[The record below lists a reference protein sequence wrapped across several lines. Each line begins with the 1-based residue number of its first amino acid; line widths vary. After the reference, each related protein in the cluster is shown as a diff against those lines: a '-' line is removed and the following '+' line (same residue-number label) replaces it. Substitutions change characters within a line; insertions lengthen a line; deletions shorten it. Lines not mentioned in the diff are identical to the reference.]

1 MILMDGKRAS
11 KPLKISIR
19 KVFRPIQRFQAG
31 GDVTE
36 ADLINLGLTSEQAAQ
51 QLAILKETEGGGGP
65 QGTTVSQGLTVPA
78 PTVKSNPLIGPSLNL
93 IGSQIPA
100 EVISKLGLDPLISGL
115 SNIGTKVSG
124 GIGNLGTKLGLV
136 SPAAPAAGAVAGAG
150 FGAASGLVP
159 AMPPMA
165 VAGGL
170 PAGTLLA
177 KTAATAAPITALGPF
192 TGLSAALPGLGVGM
206 LVLQA
211 AMAPKITPKQR
222 AEKAN
227 WDYQNFL
234 NMRPDVRDL
243 RREGGAG
250 GGGPFVDPKSKF
262 LKQMMKNALF
272 AQNQGAGDLLLPQLQ
287 QGIGG
292 MQFSTGLGLGDPR
305 EGLFVPRVVRQ
316 EGQGPK
322 QFLTGANIR
331 ERLDLPAV
339 QGLPPPRV
347 YRDPQGGMG

>member
-1 MILMDGKRAS
+1 MNEGIGKGITDGKM
-11 KPLKISIR
+11 
-19 KVFRPIQRFQAG
+19 G
-31 GDVTE
+31 
-36 ADLINLGLTSEQAAQ
+36 LI
-51 QLAILKETEGGGGP
+51 
-65 QGTTVSQGLTVPA
+65 
-78 PTVKSNPLIGPSLNL
+78 
-93 IGSQIPA
+93 
-100 EVISKLGLDPLISGL
+100 
-115 SNIGTKVSG
+115 
-124 GIGNLGTKLGLV
+124 
-136 SPAAPAAGAVAGAG
+136 SPAAPL
-150 FGAASGLVP
+150 FPGAAFGSMP
-159 AMPPMA
+159 ASF
-165 VAGGL
+165 AGGL
-170 PAGTLLA
+170 YGPMGALSPG
-177 KTAATAAPITALGPF
+177 AAALGPF

-206 LVLQA
+206 LVLQEA
-211 AMAPKITPKQR
+211 LKPKITPKQR
-222 AEKAN
+222 ADKAN

-287 QGIGG
+287 QGIGS

-316 EGQGPK
+316 EGQGRK

-331 ERLDLPAV
+331 DRLGLPAV

-347 YRDPQGGMG
+347 YRDPQGGGLV

>member
-1 MILMDGKRAS
+1 MDGKRAS
-11 KPLKISIR
+11 RLSRISIR
-19 KVFRPIQRFQAG
+19 KVFRPIQRYQAG
-31 GDVTE
+31 GPVTE
-36 ADLINLGLTSEQAAQ
+36 ADLIGLGLTSKQAAEQ
-51 QLAILKETEGGGGP
+51 VALLKEGSTDTVP
-65 QGTTVSQGLTVPA
+65 QGTTVAQGLTVPA
-78 PTVKSNPLIGPSLNL
+78 PTRMSNPFTGLGIKALGQATGLTSGAPTL
-93 IGSQIPA
+93 GGG
-100 EVISKLGLDPLISGL
+100 ISSL
-115 SNIGTKVSG
+115 SN
-124 GIGNLGTKLGLV
+124 
-136 SPAAPAAGAVAGAG
+136 AANIAQA
-150 FGAASGLVP
+150 
-159 AMPPMA
+159 
-165 VAGGL
+165 GL
-170 PAGTLLA
+170 PAGSFGTAGTVGGAGLGA
-177 KTAATAAPITALGPF
+177 PVAGGGGAAVGGTAAVAAPAMM
-192 TGLSAALPGLGVGM
+192 AAIPAAVAF
-206 LVLQA
+206 LVLQEA
-211 AMAPKITPKQR
+211 LKPKITPKQR
-222 AEKAN
+222 ADKAN

-347 YRDPQGGMG
+347 YRDPQGGGLV

>member
-1 MILMDGKRAS
+1 
-11 KPLKISIR
+11 
-19 KVFRPIQRFQAG
+19 
-31 GDVTE
+31 VTE
-36 ADLINLGLTSEQAAQ
+36 ADLINLGLTSKQAAEQ
-51 QLAILKETEGGGGP
+51 VALLKEGSTDTVP
-65 QGTTVSQGLTVPA
+65 QGTTVAQGLTVPA
-78 PTVKSNPLIGPSLNL
+78 PTRMSN
-93 IGSQIPA
+93 
-100 EVISKLGLDPLISGL
+100 
-115 SNIGTKVSG
+115 
-124 GIGNLGTKLGLV
+124 
-136 SPAAPAAGAVAGAG
+136 
-150 FGAASGLVP
+150 
-159 AMPPMA
+159 
-165 VAGGL
+165 
-170 PAGTLLA
+170 
-177 KTAATAAPITALGPF
+177 PF
-192 TGLSAALPGLGVGM
+192 TGLGIKALGQATGLTSGAPTLGGGISSLSNAADIAAIQSGLSTPLVASSAPGAAGIAGGTGAGFFGGVGGTLAPGGYVGSAAGAGLGGTAAVAAPAM
-206 LVLQA
+206 MAAIPAAVAFLVLQA

-292 MQFSTGLGLGDPR
+292 IQFNIGGEKGDQR

-316 EGQGPK
+316 EGQGRK

-331 ERLDLPAV
+331 DRLGLPAV

-347 YRDPQGGMG
+347 YRDPQGGRE

>member
-1 MILMDGKRAS
+1 
-11 KPLKISIR
+11 
-19 KVFRPIQRFQAG
+19 
-31 GDVTE
+31 
-36 ADLINLGLTSEQAAQ
+36 
-51 QLAILKETEGGGGP
+51 
-65 QGTTVSQGLTVPA
+65 
-78 PTVKSNPLIGPSLNL
+78 
-93 IGSQIPA
+93 
-100 EVISKLGLDPLISGL
+100 
-115 SNIGTKVSG
+115 
-124 GIGNLGTKLGLV
+124 
-136 SPAAPAAGAVAGAG
+136 
-150 FGAASGLVP
+150 
-159 AMPPMA
+159 
-165 VAGGL
+165 
-170 PAGTLLA
+170 
-177 KTAATAAPITALGPF
+177 
-192 TGLSAALPGLGVGM
+192 M

-211 AMAPKITPKQR
+211 AMAPKITSKQR
-222 AEKAN
+222 ADKAN

-292 MQFSTGLGLGDPR
+292 IQFNIGGEKGDQR

-316 EGQGPK
+316 EGQGRK

-331 ERLDLPAV
+331 DRLGLPAV

>member
-1 MILMDGKRAS
+1 M
-11 KPLKISIR
+11 
-19 KVFRPIQRFQAG
+19 FRPIQRYQAG
-31 GDVTE
+31 GPVTE
-36 ADLINLGLTSEQAAQ
+36 ADLINLGLTPEQAAG
-51 QLAILKETEGGGGP
+51 QLALLEEGSTDTVP
-65 QGTTVSQGLTVPA
+65 QGTTVAQGLTVPA

-100 EVISKLGLDPLISGL
+100 GAISKLGLDPLISGL

-124 GIGNLGTKLGLV
+124 GISSLGTKLGLV
-136 SPAAPAAGAVAGAG
+136 SPAAPL
-150 FGAASGLVP
+150 FPGAAFGSMP
-159 AMPPMA
+159 ASF
-165 VAGGL
+165 AGGL
-170 PAGTLLA
+170 YGPAGALSMA
-177 KTAATAAPITALGPF
+177 GPAAAPFA
-192 TGLSAALPGLGVGM
+192 AALPGLGVGL

-292 MQFSTGLGLGDPR
+292 IQFNIGGEKGDQR

-316 EGQGPK
+316 EGQGRK

-331 ERLDLPAV
+331 DRLGLPAV

-347 YRDPQGGMG
+347 YRDPQGGRE

>member
-1 MILMDGKRAS
+1 
-11 KPLKISIR
+11 
-19 KVFRPIQRFQAG
+19 
-31 GDVTE
+31 
-36 ADLINLGLTSEQAAQ
+36 
-51 QLAILKETEGGGGP
+51 
-65 QGTTVSQGLTVPA
+65 
-78 PTVKSNPLIGPSLNL
+78 
-93 IGSQIPA
+93 
-100 EVISKLGLDPLISGL
+100 
-115 SNIGTKVSG
+115 
-124 GIGNLGTKLGLV
+124 
-136 SPAAPAAGAVAGAG
+136 
-150 FGAASGLVP
+150 
-159 AMPPMA
+159 
-165 VAGGL
+165 
-170 PAGTLLA
+170 
-177 KTAATAAPITALGPF
+177 
-192 TGLSAALPGLGVGM
+192 
-206 LVLQA
+206 
-211 AMAPKITPKQR
+211 PKITPKQR

-243 RREGGAG
+243 RRESGGGKEG

-347 YRDPQGGMG
+347 YRDPQGGPVG